1 MPREITAFSNPTVK
15 RLRSLRD
22 KKARKEEGLF
32 LAEGLRIIA
41 EARDSG
47 QLPEILM
54 LSPEGARHPLA
65 AEISAATEAA
75 GGDVI
80 QTTPDILSK
89 TSGKDNP
96 QMLVAAYRQPGTGLA
111 AIDRG
116 KAPLW
121 FVAQALRDKKARRSE
136 GLFLAEGLRIIA
148 EARDSGQLPE
158 IIAYSPAGGVHPLA
172 AEIIAAAEAKGAD
185 IIETTADILSKM
197 SGKDNPQA
205 ILGAYRQP
213 DTSLAAIDRSASP
226 LCSVAQGLSD
236 PGNIGTILRTGDA
249 TAAGGLILIDDS
261 ADPYSVEAVRAS
273 MGAIFTQQVAK
284 ASWDE
289 FHDWLRG
296 GAGQLVGTS
305 LKAPHD
311 YLEVEYQPPCF
322 LLIGNEQQGLPPA
335 YEKACDVLVKI
346 PMAGRADSLNAA
358 VAAAV
363 MAFQVKASWRSE

>member
-121 FVAQALRDKKARRSE
+121 FVAQALRD
-136 GLFLAEGLRIIA
+136 
-148 EARDSGQLPE
+148 
-158 IIAYSPAGGVHPLA
+158 
-172 AEIIAAAEAKGAD
+172 
-185 IIETTADILSKM
+185 
-197 SGKDNPQA
+197 
-205 ILGAYRQP
+205 
-213 DTSLAAIDRSASP
+213 
-226 LCSVAQGLSD
+226 

-249 TAAGGLILIDDS
+249 VGAGGLILIDDS